1 MSSTEDAWVAKEV
14 AEVLESRG
22 DGYYIEYLNVGDGEF
37 KVWLKDHRGNY
48 YHEGYYKVV
57 PA

>member
-1 MSSTEDAWVAKEV
+1 MSSTEDSWIAREV
-14 AEVLESRG
+14 AIVLDARVDSPYFEVM
-22 DGYYIEYLNVGDGEF
+22 DVGSGEF
-37 KVWLKDHRGNY
+37 KVWLKDHGGRV